1 MPVYALDGVAPQIDP
16 DVGWIAP
23 TAVLVGDVVVGA
35 EAGIWF
41 GVVARG
47 DIERISIGAR
57 SNVQENTVLHTDKGY
72 PLTIGE
78 NCTIGHAAIVHGCT
92 IGDNTLI
99 GMGATVLNGAKI
111 GKNCLIGA
119 NALITENKVIPDN
132 SMVVGAPGKVIR
144 EIDEEGV
151 RNLAASADRYV
162 KNARRFAT
170 GMADVTARPSD
181 FDPA

>member
-1 MPVYALDGVAPQIDP
+1 MPIYALDGVAPQIDP
-16 DVGWIAP
+16 EVGWIAP
-23 TAVLVGDVVVGA
+23 TAVLVGDVMVGQD
-35 EAGIWF
+35 AGIWF

-47 DIERISIGAR
+47 DIEAITIGAR

-72 PLTIGE
+72 PLVIGE
-78 NCTIGHAAIVHGCT
+78 NCTIGHSAIVHGCT

-99 GMGATVLNGAKI
+99 GMGATVLTGAKI

-144 EIDEEGV
+144 EIDNEGV
-151 RNLAASADRYV
+151 RNLAASAERYV
-162 KNARRFAT
+162 KNAKRFAA
-170 GMADVTARPSD
+170 GMVEVPSGPDD
-181 FDPA
+181 FEPA